1 MPITIS
7 GSTGITGI
15 NGSANTPAL
24 QGTDTNTGIY
34 FGTDI
39 VAVSTGGTE
48 RMRVDSGGRITMP
61 GQPMFYGYHNATVSY
76 SANQIIRI
84 ASIYDPLSMFSGAS
98 NYRVTVPVA
107 GRYLVIANLLL
118 NTGSAG
124 PLSVVIRR
132 NGTTEVRFYSSTGY
146 GYQSAGTSAIFNCAA
161 NDYIDMVAAEA
172 CSIYGG
178 DIGTFTVIMLG

>member
-61 GQPMFYGYHNATVSY
+61 GQPMFYGYHGATVSY
-76 SANQIIRI
+76 SANQIIQI
-84 ASIYDPLSMFSGAS
+84 TSSYDPLSMFSGAS

-107 GRYLVIANLLL
+107 GRYLVLANLLL

-124 PLSVVIRR
+124 ALSVNVRK
-132 NGTTEVRFYSSTGY
+132 NGSNQIRFYSSNGY
-146 GYQSAGTSAIFNCAA
+146 AYQSAGTAIILNCAA
-161 NDYIDMVAAEA
+161 NDYIDLATNDAA
-172 CSIYGG
+172 SIFGS
-178 DIGTFTVIMLG
+178 DIGNFTVVMLG